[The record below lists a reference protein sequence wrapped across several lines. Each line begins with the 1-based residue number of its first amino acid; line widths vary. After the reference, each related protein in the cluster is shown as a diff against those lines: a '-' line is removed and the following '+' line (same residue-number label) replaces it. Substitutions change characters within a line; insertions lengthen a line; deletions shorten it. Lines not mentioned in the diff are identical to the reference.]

1 MVIMFGALRIMSA
14 GHFSGVT
21 TSKGSSVGHTKQV
34 WGVLVS
40 EGGFELPST
49 PYRGVISGRRQSP
62 ETPICGGIRSSPTS
76 GVTRS
81 GA

>member
-40 EGGFELPST
+40 EGGFEP
-49 PYRGVISGRRQSP
+49 PRP
-62 ETPICGGIRSSPTS
+62 
-76 GVTRS
+76 
-81 GA
+81 